1 MNFLTI
7 LVAFSL
13 CFIPLASQ
21 AKCDKEGADIMK
33 AQEEAQS
40 AKTEEESQQIVIL
53 DVTSNKKE
61 ERQLKRFSS
70 KKDSKNTKSVLYFNE
85 PATIKGA
92 GLLSW
97 KESGEENQWL
107 YVPEL
112 KKLQRIASGSRKNYF
127 MGTDF
132 TYADLEGENLDKNKY
147 TCTGEVSC
155 QKDKSKCYVIE
166 AKPINEAEAR
176 NIGYSKRMLL
186 VDKKDL
192 INLKIVFYDLRGKK
206 LKTADYANWTQIGK
220 LWRPNL
226 AIMDRHD
233 VQKTF
238 IKVGKRQL
246 NRPIDDIVFAKRY
259 LQKEMHIK

>member
-1 MNFLTI
+1 MT
-7 LVAFSL
+7 
-13 CFIPLASQ
+13 FIGLYSANAYSQ
-21 AKCDKEGADIMK
+21 CDNKGPAIME
-33 AQEEAQS
+33 AQEKRQS
-40 AKTEEESQQIVIL
+40 AKTEEEAQEIVIL

-61 ERQLKRFSS
+61 KRQLKRFYQEE
-70 KKDSKNTKSVLYFNE
+70 DAKNTKSVLYFNE
-85 PATIKGA
+85 PTTIKGA

-97 KESGEENQWL
+97 EEGGTENQWL

-132 TYADLEGENLDKNKY
+132 TYADLEGENRDKNVY

-155 QKDKSKCYVIE
+155 QKGKSKCYVIE
-166 AKPINEAEAR
+166 AKPINEEESR

-192 INLKIVFYDLRGKK
+192 ITLKIVFFDLRGKK
-206 LKTADYANWTQIGK
+206 LKTAEYANWTQIGN

-233 VQKTF
+233 VQKTY
-238 IKVGKRQL
+238 IKINSRKL
-246 NRPIDDIVFAKRY
+246 NKKIDPIVFAKRY

>member
-1 MNFLTI
+1 MKIFIFTI
-7 LVAFSL
+7 ILLVFNS
-13 CFIPLASQ
+13 
-21 AKCDKEGADIMK
+21 AKAQCDKTGSKIMDE
-33 AQEEAQS
+33 QDVRQS
-40 AKTEEESQQIVIL
+40 SKSEEESQEIVIL
-53 DVTSNKKE
+53 DVSSNKQEK
-61 ERQLKRFSS
+61 RQLKRFNI
-70 KKDSKNTKSVLYFNE
+70 KKDDKNSKSVLYFNQ
-85 PATIKGA
+85 PITIKGA

-97 KESGEENQWL
+97 KDNGQENQWL

-132 TYADLEGENLDKNKY
+132 TYADLEGENRKKNQY

-155 QKDKSKCYVIE
+155 QKGQSKCYVIE
-166 AKPINEAEAR
+166 AKPIDEEESR

-192 INLKIVFYDLRGKK
+192 ITLKIVFYDLRAKK
-206 LKTADYANWTQIGK
+206 LKTAEYANWTQVGK

-226 AIMDRHD
+226 AIMDRHG

-238 IKVGKRQL
+238 IKITSRKL
-246 NRPIDDIVFAKRY
+246 NEKIDEIVFAKRY

>member
-1 MNFLTI
+1 MFKI
-7 LVAFSL
+7 LVALIASVSL
-13 CFIPLASQ
+13 YSSYAQ
-21 AKCDKEGADIMK
+21 CDKDGATIMQ
-33 AQEEAQS
+33 AQEKAQS
-40 AKTEEESQQIVIL
+40 ANSEEESQEIVIL
-53 DVTSNKKE
+53 DVSSNKKE
-61 ERQLKRFSS
+61 KRQLKRFST

-85 PATIKGA
+85 PVTIKGA

-147 TCTGEVSC
+147 TCTGEVPC
-155 QKDKSKCYVIE
+155 QNGKSKCYVIE
-166 AKPINEAEAR
+166 AKPINDGEAR

-192 INLKIVFYDLRGKK
+192 ITLKIVFFDLRSKK
-206 LKTADYANWTQIGK
+206 LKTATYANWTQVGA

-238 IKVGKRQL
+238 IKVNERKL
-246 NRPIDDIVFAKRY
+246 NKSIDEMVFAKRY
-259 LQKEMHIK
+259 LEKEMHIK